1 MKAVCAGVL
10 LALVLF
16 TATAAKTDEKNVP
29 AKVVSALTSKYPK
42 AHHVKWDKEKG
53 NKYEA
58 NFRDADR
65 KHSIL
70 FEADGTIVE
79 TEVSIPVE
87 ELPETVRQ
95 YVAKNYRNQ
104 NITEAAKITDIAGV
118 VTYEAEVGGKDLLF
132 DVSGNPLPGTR

>member
-1 MKAVCAGVL
+1 MKALCMS
-10 LALVLF
+10 VLF
-16 TATAAKTDEKNVP
+16 TLIFLTATAAKIDEKNVP

-58 NFRDADR
+58 NFRDAER

-79 TEVSIPVE
+79 TEISIPVE
-87 ELPETVRQ
+87 ELPEPVRQ
-95 YVAKNYRNQ
+95 YVARNFKNQ
-104 NITEAAKITDIAGV
+104 SITEAAKITDIAGV

-132 DVSGNPLPGTR
+132 DTSGNPLPGSR

>member
-1 MKAVCAGVL
+1 MKALCMS
-10 LALVLF
+10 VLF
-16 TATAAKTDEKNVP
+16 TLIFLTATAAKIDEKNVP
-29 AKVVSALTSKYPK
+29 AKVVSALTLKYPK

-58 NFRDADR
+58 NFRDAER

-79 TEVSIPVE
+79 TEISIPVE
-87 ELPETVRQ
+87 ELPEPVRQ
-95 YVAKNYRNQ
+95 YVARNFKNQ
-104 NITEAAKITDIAGV
+104 SITEAAKITDIAGV

-132 DVSGNPLPGTR
+132 DTVGNPLPGSR